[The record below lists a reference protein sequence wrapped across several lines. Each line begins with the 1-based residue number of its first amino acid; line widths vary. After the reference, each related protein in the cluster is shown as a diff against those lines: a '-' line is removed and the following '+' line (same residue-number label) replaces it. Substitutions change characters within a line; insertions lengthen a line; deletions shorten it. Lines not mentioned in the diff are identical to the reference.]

1 MKTITFSTY
10 TTVNTA
16 APTTPTSQPAKYG
29 FRVWLKQ
36 QMMIFTVFSFVDL
49 QIRNNDFLEEI
60 IEDLEY
66 R

>member
-1 MKTITFSTY
+1 MKSITLDTHI
-10 TTVNTA
+10 TVDTD
-16 APTTPTSQPAKYG
+16 TLTSSTSQSAKYG